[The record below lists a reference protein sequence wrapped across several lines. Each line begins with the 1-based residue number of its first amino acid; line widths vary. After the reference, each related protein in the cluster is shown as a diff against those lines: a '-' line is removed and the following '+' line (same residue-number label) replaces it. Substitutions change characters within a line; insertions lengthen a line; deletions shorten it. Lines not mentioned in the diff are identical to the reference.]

1 MLLTENGK
9 RKTENESMAGKPLAI
24 EMVRDL
30 AEENRQLQIQV
41 LEERLLGLKAQRQLA
56 GVLMEKTEAEL
67 AQLRQ

>member
-1 MLLTENGK
+1 
-9 RKTENESMAGKPLAI
+9 MAETKPAAI
-24 EMVRDL
+24 EMVKDL

-56 GVLMEKTEAEL
+56 DVLMEKTEAEL

>member
-1 MLLTENGK
+1 
-9 RKTENESMAGKPLAI
+9 MAEIKPAAI
-24 EMVRDL
+24 KMVKDL

-56 GVLMEKTEAEL
+56 DVLMEKTEAEL

>member
-1 MLLTENGK
+1 
-9 RKTENESMAGKPLAI
+9 MADTKPAAI
-24 EMVRDL
+24 EIVQAL

-56 GVLMEKTEAEL
+56 DVLMEKTEAEL

>member
-1 MLLTENGK
+1 MGVC
-9 RKTENESMAGKPLAI
+9 MAETKPAAI
-24 EMVRDL
+24 DMVRDL

-56 GVLMEKTEAEL
+56 DVLMEKTEAEL

>member
-1 MLLTENGK
+1 
-9 RKTENESMAGKPLAI
+9 MADKKLEAI

-56 GVLMEKTEAEL
+56 DVLMEKTEAEL

>member
-1 MLLTENGK
+1 
-9 RKTENESMAGKPLAI
+9 MAETKPAAI
-24 EMVRDL
+24 ELVRDL

-56 GVLMEKTEAEL
+56 DVLMEKTEAEL